1 MDIVVLAL
9 AGLLSGICA
18 SMGLGGGFVLLVYL
32 TLFTQ
37 LSQLDA
43 QLTNLVFFLP
53 IAVLS
58 VILHL
63 KNPLIEKKVLLK
75 AIVVG
80 IIGVLIGGFL
90 SGVIEEELLSKLFG
104 GFILLIGLKEL
115 FHRKSGKNEQKEEG

>member
-63 KNPLIEKKVLLK
+63 KNQLIEKKVLLK

>member
-63 KNPLIEKKVLLK
+63 KNQLIEKKVLLK

-90 SGVIEEELLSKLFG
+90 SGVIEVELLSKLFG

>member
-63 KNPLIEKKVLLK
+63 KNQLIEKR
-75 AIVVG
+75 
-80 IIGVLIGGFL
+80 FC
-90 SGVIEEELLSKLFG
+90 SKRL
-104 GFILLIGLKEL
+104 
-115 FHRKSGKNEQKEEG
+115 

>member
-63 KNPLIEKKVLLK
+63 KNQLIEKKVLLK

-115 FHRKSGKNEQKEEG
+115 FHRKSGKNKQKEEG